1 MRIRADPGSE
11 TDSEE
16 TRTGNF
22 FYSFPRLIYCTV
34 PDPGQKEP
42 GSSFYTPRTPVCF
55 PNFLPMH
62 YEIDLVKIDVEEK
75 KTRCR
80 KNPMNYHWTPTD
92 TVSSWR

>member
-1 MRIRADPGSE
+1 MRIRADPGSK

-75 KTRCR
+75 K
-80 KNPMNYHWTPTD
+80 N
-92 TVSSWR
+92 

>member
-1 MRIRADPGSE
+1 MDPGPGVNSLCGSVRIPE
-11 TDSEE
+11 AKLILKRYGQEI
-16 TRTGNF
+16 F
-22 FYSFPRLIYCTV
+22 LYSFPHLINCTV

-75 KTRCR
+75 K
-80 KNPMNYHWTPTD
+80 N
-92 TVSSWR
+92 

>member
-1 MRIRADPGSE
+1 MLPEPGPHRPCGSGSRSQFFMRIRADPGSE

-34 PDPGQKEP
+34 PDPGKRNRDLLFIHP
-42 GSSFYTPRTPVCF
+42 GLLFTFRTS
-55 PNFLPMH
+55 LSMH

-75 KTRCR
+75 K
-80 KNPMNYHWTPTD
+80 N
-92 TVSSWR
+92 